1 MAIAQWFSAYKFRG
15 GGGGGGGAK
24 LQDPSSNGSVKQ
36 PSLRDESFSTTLD
49 EYCIYSINLHILLSF

>member
-1 MAIAQWFSAYKFRG
+1 MAIAQWLSAYKFR
-15 GGGGGGGAK
+15 GGGAK